1 MTSRERVLAAI
12 DLGKPDRVP
21 LDIWATAEVWA
32 KLQAHFQTED
42 INAIR
47 RELHI
52 DGFAGAGPAYIGP
65 QVPTYSDGTVEDY
78 WGIRSRPV
86 QYETGTYY
94 EMCHHPLAFAK
105 TVADL
110 DEYNWPS
117 ADWFDFSGVRAQCE
131 AVCETAVIE
140 SGYSAPFYFFNK
152 LRGLEQSLLDL
163 ALYPELSH
171 EIIRRLCN
179 FFCDYCERLFEAAG
193 GLIDVSQLTDD
204 FGSQTGLMISAAM
217 FDEYFLEGYKRIA
230 RLMQDHG
237 VRIFH
242 HDDGAMWELIPR
254 LLDLGVNVLNPVQY
268 VCGNVDLDWLKDT
281 YGDRLCF
288 HGGIENQSIL
298 PFGTVDEVRE
308 EVRHCIRTLGRGGGF
323 ILAPCHNIQAVTP
336 VENII
341 AMYDTAW
348 EEGWY

>member
-12 DLGKPDRVP
+12 DLGRPDRVP

-131 AVCETAVIE
+131 AVCEHAV
-140 SGYSAPFYFFNK
+140 
-152 LRGLEQSLLDL
+152 
-163 ALYPELSH
+163 
-171 EIIRRLCN
+171 
-179 FFCDYCERLFEAAG
+179 
-193 GLIDVSQLTDD
+193 
-204 FGSQTGLMISAAM
+204 
-217 FDEYFLEGYKRIA
+217 
-230 RLMQDHG
+230 
-237 VRIFH
+237 
-242 HDDGAMWELIPR
+242 
-254 LLDLGVNVLNPVQY
+254 
-268 VCGNVDLDWLKDT
+268 
-281 YGDRLCF
+281 
-288 HGGIENQSIL
+288 
-298 PFGTVDEVRE
+298 
-308 EVRHCIRTLGRGGGF
+308 
-323 ILAPCHNIQAVTP
+323 
-336 VENII
+336 VE
-341 AMYDTAW
+341 
-348 EEGWY
+348 